1 MPSLSDKQLEERLT
15 TAGKSLAHPPS
26 SLDELLPLLDGVEE
40 LLSKVEQSPPKTMQT
55 ALSPL
60 TKALAMEALLEHSDI
75 DVKVG
80 VASCISEITRITAPD
95 APYDDDKMKDVF
107 QLIVSSFENLSDVSS
122 RSHEKR
128 ATILETVAKVR
139 SCVIMLDLECDQ
151 MIVDMFQHFLKAIS
165 DYHGEP
171 IIANMETIM
180 NLVIEES
187 EDISPDL
194 LAPILATLKKNNQD
208 VTPKARNLAERVIKN
223 SADKLRPYLRQ
234 AVTSLKT
241 SFDEY
246 SEVVASVCEKNT
258 GTVGHSNESIVK
270 NLPVVE
276 EKCTSASPAK
286 DPGTPVAQDDGEG
299 TNYQDKDSTAIRSPK
314 SVVSN
319 GINGIG
325 TNEITAEVNT
335 SNKVDSEV
343 QHDANSTFKA
353 ESDDCD
359 AHKPEKME
367 AEAKVEKVQE
377 EAENHDTPDRDV
389 HTSPV
394 EVKPVENPE
403 SLDKAEDRSDDAITE
418 VSKPAEAH
426 IEVSKPVEAITEAS
440 PAQSGSHPDESLS
453 ETEIKETREEKFEDE
468 ETVSVDTA
476 PRKTSEE
483 ESISEAK
490 KQRHSGKKLTDDSS
504 DKDRALTEIVASKND
519 DGYAS
524 DSEERSLDQQEKPK
538 DASNKTDHGSTL
550 RKGDVKKSGR
560 GKPTSDKKTPKSS
573 ARAYHGK
580 ETITQRK
587 SQLKSTKHEGVQE
600 ETPRT
605 STKRKNTPGKEKAS
619 ETREFRENLVG
630 SKVEVW
636 WPEDQLYYEG
646 VIDSFDSGKKKHRVL
661 YNDGDEEI
669 LNLKKEEWR
678 FLNEDVVSNGE
689 DQDVEHS
696 SHDTSSDVRVKRKG
710 NMSSGTRSKRQK
722 VEGSAKSKQKD
733 TATKTGGKSKDDGK
747 AESGS
752 KENCLKGSKKSGD
765 NSSKDQSQKVG
776 GKGQVDSAK
785 ASGRSKEDV
794 GKNSNNLKQ
803 DNLRTP
809 KSKGKTPP
817 GGKTLSSGGARTK
830 SSASKVKE
838 ADKMKEKTPDTAKSS
853 ETAKG
858 KATDTAK
865 SRESESKV
873 GKKRR
878 K

>member
-1 MPSLSDKQLEERLT
+1 MPSLSDKELEERLT
-15 TAGKSLAHPPS
+15 TAGKSLARPPS

-95 APYDDDKMKDVF
+95 APYDDDKMKEVF
-107 QLIVSSFENLSDVSS
+107 QLIVSSFENFSDVTS

-165 DYHGEP
+165 DYHAEP

-180 NLVIEES
+180 TLVIEES

-194 LAPILATLKKNNQD
+194 LAPILATLKRNNQD
-208 VTPKARNLAERVIKN
+208 VTPNARKLAERVIQN
-223 SADKLRPYLRQ
+223 SAEKLKPYLRQ

-241 SFDEY
+241 SLDEY
-246 SEVVASVCEKNT
+246 SEVVASLCDKNT
-258 GTVGHSNESIVK
+258 DTVGHSNESTVK
-270 NLPVVE
+270 DLPVVE

-286 DPGTPVAQDDGEG
+286 DPGTPAAQEDEEG
-299 TNYQDKDSTAIRSPK
+299 INYQDKDSTAIRSSK

-319 GINGIG
+319 
-325 TNEITAEVNT
+325 EITTEENT
-335 SNKVDSEV
+335 SNKVDSEG
-343 QHDANSTFKA
+343 QLDANSTFKA

-359 AHKPEKME
+359 AHKREKME
-367 AEAKVEKVQE
+367 AEAEVEQVQE
-377 EAENHDTPDRDV
+377 EAENRDTPDRDV
-389 HTSPV
+389 HTSPI
-394 EVKPVENPE
+394 EVTPVEDAE
-403 SLDKAEDRSDDAITE
+403 SLDKGVDGSVEAVTE
-418 VSKPAEAH
+418 AFKPVETH
-426 IEVSKPVEAITEAS
+426 IEVSKPVEAVTEAS
-440 PAQSGSHPDESLS
+440 DESLS
-453 ETEIKETREEKFEDE
+453 ETKVKETREEKFDDE

-476 PRKTSEE
+476 PRKASEE
-483 ESISEAK
+483 ESNLEVK
-490 KQRHSGKKLTDDSS
+490 KQGYSGKKLTGDSS
-504 DKDRALTEIVASKND
+504 DKDKALTEIVASKND
-519 DGYAS
+519 DGHAS
-524 DSEERSLDQQEKPK
+524 DSEERSMDQAENPK
-538 DASNKTDHGSTL
+538 DASNKTEYKSTL
-550 RKGDVKKSGR
+550 TKEDVKKTGR

-573 ARAYHGK
+573 ARK
-580 ETITQRK
+580 DIVTPQK

-619 ETREFRENLVG
+619 ETCELGENLVG

-669 LNLKKEEWR
+669 LNLKNEEWR
-678 FLNEDVVSNGE
+678 FLKEDVVSNV

-696 SHDTSSDVRVKRKG
+696 SHDTSSDVRVKRKSK
-710 NMSSGTRSKRQK
+710 MISETTSKRQK
-722 VEGSAKSKQKD
+722 VEGSPKSKQKD
-733 TATKTGGKSKDDGK
+733 TATKTGGKSKDGGK

-752 KENCLKGSKKSGD
+752 KENNLKGSKKSGD
-765 NSSKDQSQKVG
+765 NRSKDQSQKVG
-776 GKGQVDSAK
+776 GKGQVDFAK
-785 ASGRSKEDV
+785 ASGRSKQ
-794 GKNSNNLKQ
+794 N
-803 DNLRTP
+803 NLRTP
-809 KSKGKTPP
+809 KSKGKTSP

-830 SSASKVKE
+830 SNASKVKE
-838 ADKMKEKTPDTAKSS
+838 KETDKLKEKTPDTAKSS

-858 KATDTAK
+858 KDTDTAK

>member
-15 TAGKSLAHPPS
+15 TAGKTLAHPPS
-26 SLDELLPLLDGVEE
+26 SLDQLLPLLDGVEE

-60 TKALAMEALLEHSDI
+60 TKALAMESLLEHSDI

-95 APYDDDKMKDVF
+95 APYDDEKMKDVF

-165 DYHGEP
+165 DHLDEP

-180 NLVIEES
+180 TLVIEES

-208 VTPKARNLAERVIKN
+208 VTPKARKLAERVIKN
-223 SADKLRPYLRQ
+223 SADKLRPYLRP
-234 AVTSLKT
+234 AVTSLNT

-258 GTVGHSNESIVK
+258 GTVGHSNESITVK
-270 NLPVVE
+270 DLPVVE

-286 DPGTPVAQDDGEG
+286 DPGTSVAQDDGEG
-299 TNYQDKDSTAIRSPK
+299 TNYQDKGSTAIRSPK

-319 GINGIG
+319 DNENG
-325 TNEITAEVNT
+325 TNEITTEADT
-335 SNKVDSEV
+335 SNKVDSEG
-343 QHDANSTFKA
+343 QHDANSTFRT
-353 ESDDCD
+353 ESGDCN

-367 AEAKVEKVQE
+367 AEAEVEQVEE

-389 HTSPV
+389 HTSPI
-394 EVKPVENPE
+394 EVKPVEDPK
-403 SLDKAEDRSDDAITE
+403 SLDKAEDESVDAITE
-418 VSKPAEAH
+418 ASKLVEAH
-426 IEVSKPVEAITEAS
+426 IEESKPVEAVTEAS

-453 ETEIKETREEKFEDE
+453 ETDIKETREETFDDE

-476 PRKTSEE
+476 PKKASEE
-483 ESISEAK
+483 ESMSEVK

-524 DSEERSLDQQEKPK
+524 DSEDRSLDQAEKPK

-550 RKGDVKKSGR
+550 KKGDVKKSGR

-573 ARAYHGK
+573 AKASHGK
-580 ETITQRK
+580 DTITQRK
-587 SQLKSTKHEGVQE
+587 SQLKSTKPGGVQE

-605 STKRKNTPGKEKAS
+605 STKRKNNPGKEKAS
-619 ETREFRENLVG
+619 ETRELGENLVG

-646 VIDSFDSGKKKHRVL
+646 VIDSFDSAKKKHRVL

-678 FLNEDVVSNGE
+678 FLNEDAVSNGDE
-689 DQDVEHS
+689 DVEHS

-752 KENCLKGSKKSGD
+752 KENNLKGTKK
-765 NSSKDQSQKVG
+765 SKDQSQKAG

-794 GKNSNNLKQ
+794 SKNSSNLKQ

-809 KSKGKTPP
+809 RSK

-830 SSASKVKE
+830 SNASKVKE
-838 ADKMKEKTPDTAKSS
+838 SDKMKEKTPDTAKSS

-858 KATDTAK
+858 KAIDSAK
-865 SRESESKV
+865 SRESESKA